1 MSEKSFVSFL
11 SIKNIRN
18 IIVIAVLVII
28 ILIANPVTIIGAS
41 SRGVRLFLGAAGDE
55 TLQPGLQFHAPL
67 IGKIKIYSIEPKQ
80 VDIKIP
86 VGANGAI
93 SRDNQTLGF
102 VGTVFWTFDQAR
114 IPEIAKGYSEEGL
127 RQIIN
132 DNVVVSLKTII
143 GNYSIFDVA
152 NQQDEIS
159 KRAFTY
165 LTEKTSQYPVK
176 ITQLNISN
184 WDWSEQF
191 DAQIEETMKISQ
203 QVRKAEQE
211 LLVVEQETQRQIKEA
226 NAKRDAQIALAEGEK
241 RKIELEAEARL
252 IAAQKDAEA
261 KIAEGQGI
269 AEYNRLVAVNQAI
282 EMRLRELEIQ
292 KIRAEK
298 WDGREIPETVPFG
311 VDIQGTLSQMSR

>member
-1 MSEKSFVSFL
+1 MGEKAPVHFL
-11 SIKNIRN
+11 LGKVFKTAAI
-18 IIVIAVLVII
+18 IIVLVLVIFI
-28 ILIANPVTIIGAS
+28 FNPITIIGAS
-41 SRGVRLFLGAAGDE
+41 SRGVRLFLGAAEDK
-55 TLQPGLQFHAPL
+55 TLQPGVQFHAPL
-67 IGKIKIYSIEPKQ
+67 VGKIKVYSIQPKQ
-80 VDIKIP
+80 VDVKIP

-93 SRDNQTLGF
+93 SKDNQTLGLF
-102 VGTVFWTFDQAR
+102 GMVFWAFDETR
-114 IPEIAKGYSEEGL
+114 IPEIAKGYSEDGL

-132 DNVVVSLKTII
+132 DNVAVSLKTVI
-143 GNYSIFDVA
+143 GSYSIFDIA
-152 NQQDEIS
+152 NHQDEIG
-159 KRAFTY
+159 KQAFTY
-165 LTEKTSQYPVK
+165 LTEKTAQYPVK
-176 ITQLNISN
+176 IIQLNISN

-311 VDIQGTLSQMSR
+311 VDIQGTLSQMQR

>member
-1 MSEKSFVSFL
+1 MNEKSVAQFL
-11 SIKNIRN
+11 SGKTFK
-18 IIVIAVLVII
+18 IITTIAILVII
-28 ILIANPVTIIGAS
+28 ILTCNPITIIGAS
-41 SRGVRLFLGAAGDE
+41 SRGVRLFLGAAGNE
-55 TLQPGLQFHAPL
+55 TLQPGLQLHAPL
-67 IGKIKIYSIEPKQ
+67 VGKIQTYSIEPRQ

-86 VGANGAI
+86 VGTNGAI
-93 SRDNQTLGF
+93 SKDNQTLGF
-102 VGTVFWTFDQAR
+102 VGTVFWTFDEAR
-114 IPEIAKGYSEEGL
+114 IPEIAKGYSEAGL

-132 DNVVVSLKTII
+132 DNVIVSLKTII
-143 GNYSIFDVA
+143 GNYSIFDIA
-152 NQQDEIS
+152 NQQDEIN
-159 KRAFTY
+159 KRAFAY
-165 LTEKTSQYPVK
+165 LTEKALQYPVK

-226 NAKRDAQIALAEGEK
+226 NARRDAQITLAEGEK

-252 IAAQKDAEA
+252 IAAQKDAES

-269 AEYNRLVAVNQAI
+269 AEYNRLVATNQAI
-282 EMRLRELEIQ
+282 EVRLRELEIQ